1 MGKLNNVYNLLYFI
15 KKNLIRQMRS
25 YPFLIVI
32 GLTVFL
38 GYACVPA
45 TSSGYEVFELGGVRG
60 VYNSNWLGGM
70 GAMISSLFLWL
81 FGFYMLRS
89 QISDDQRLGIG
100 QLIAASPISE
110 FQYIFSKTISN
121 FVVLVVIEMVF
132 MIAFIIMQF
141 IRGEDFSFQ
150 LGGYVY
156 PLLYIVF
163 PSLALL
169 AALTTFFDVFPG
181 LKGVVGNIVF
191 FFLWVF
197 LGIMAMEQPNNYW
210 DVFGLHIISSDMLQD
225 AVSKFEFLSR
235 GEENRSF
242 GYYPIEGQMQ
252 TFQWD
257 GVHWT
262 SEILIT
268 RFIWLGITLVLIL
281 LTSLV
286 FHRFSMPSKGKKKI
300 TELRQGNELIAM
312 SEHSNNLFTLTSIT
326 RTKGV
331 SMLRLVKAELSIMLK
346 SFSIWWYVIAIGL
359 IAFGLICPVNIAREW
374 LSIIMIWPIAIWSQM
389 MTREKYYGTDQIVIS
404 SCSPL
409 YKFFAAWISGVIVGL
424 IISSGLII
432 QFILIEDISFLFS
445 WLSGIVFIPTLALV
459 FGVWSRTHKLFE
471 VVYILL
477 WYLGPV
483 NHLPYVDFLGIS
495 TSYAI
500 LYMGLSIL
508 LLSIALIGQ
517 LQQMGRL
524 RLIFK

>member
-1 MGKLNNVYNLLYFI
+1 MNNVYNLLYFI
-15 KKNLIRQMRS
+15 KNNVIRQMRS
-25 YPFLIVI
+25 YSFLIVI
-32 GLTVFL
+32 GLTIFL

-45 TSSGYEVFELGGVRG
+45 VSSGYEVFELGGVRG
-60 VYNSNWLGGM
+60 IYNSNWLGGM
-70 GAMISSLFLWL
+70 GVMISSLLLWL

-89 QISDDQRLGIG
+89 QVSDDWRLGIG
-100 QLIAASPISE
+100 QLIAASPISR
-110 FQYIFSKTISN
+110 FQYIFGKTISN
-121 FVVLVVIEMVF
+121 FFVLVVIEMVF
-132 MIAFIIMQF
+132 IIAFIIMQF

-156 PLLYIVF
+156 PILYIVL
-163 PSLALL
+163 PSLLL
-169 AALTTFFDVFPG
+169 LSALTTFFDVFPG
-181 LKGVVGNIVF
+181 LKGVVGNVIF

-210 DVFGLHIISSDMLQD
+210 DVFGLHIISSDMLHD
-225 AVSKFEFLSR
+225 AASQFGFLSR

-257 GVHWT
+257 GVNWN

-268 RFIWLGITLVLIL
+268 RFVWLEITLLLIF

-286 FHRFSMPSKGKKKI
+286 FRRFHMSSKGKKKI
-300 TELRQGNELIAM
+300 TELGQENKLIAM

-326 RTKGV
+326 RTKGI

-346 SFSIWWYVIAIGL
+346 GFTIWWYVIAIGL
-359 IAFGLICPVNIAREW
+359 IAFGLICPVDIARGW
-374 LSIIMIWPIAIWSQM
+374 LPIIIIWPIAIWSQM
-389 MTREKYYGTDQIVIS
+389 MTRETYYGTDQIIMS
-404 SCSPL
+404 SCSPF
-409 YKFFAAWISGVIVGL
+409 YKFFATWISGIIVGF
-424 IISSGLII
+424 IISSGVII
-432 QFILIEDISFLFS
+432 QFILIEDISLLLS
-445 WLSGIVFIPTLALV
+445 WLSGIVFIPTLALA
-459 FGVWSRTHKLFE
+459 FGLWSRTRKLFE
-471 VVYILL
+471 VVYMLL

-495 TSYAI
+495 TSYVI
-500 LYMGLSIL
+500 MYITLSIL
-508 LLSIALIGQ
+508 LLCIALVGQ